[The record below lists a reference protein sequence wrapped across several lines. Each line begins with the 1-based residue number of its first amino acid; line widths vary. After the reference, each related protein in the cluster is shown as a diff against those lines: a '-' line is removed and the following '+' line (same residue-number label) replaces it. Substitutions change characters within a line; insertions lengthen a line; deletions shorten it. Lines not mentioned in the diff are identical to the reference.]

1 VTRGIGLA
9 WLTVSELSAH
19 EQVSVAAQ
27 AGYSHVGLR
36 LLPVPNQILP
46 PFDERETGWR
56 LRDTGVK
63 VLDVE
68 VFRLAPE
75 TRISDFESTLAAA
88 GRLGASQLLVHGD
101 DPEER
106 RLVDSFGRLCELAAR
121 YRLAAN
127 IEPMPWVQVSTV
139 SRARSILDAAGR
151 RNSGLLVDP
160 IHFFRA
166 DNRLD
171 ELNGVRVNYMQFCDA
186 PGARPREL
194 QELIRQARSDR
205 LFPGE
210 GELDLGGLLAALPAD
225 LPISIEVP
233 YAKPMSALERA
244 KRALAATQKL
254 LLPRVA

>member
-1 VTRGIGLA
+1 MKRNIGLA

-19 EQVSVAAQ
+19 EQVTVAAQ

-36 LLPVPNQILP
+36 LLPVANQLLP

-56 LRDTGVK
+56 LADTGIK

-68 VFRLAPE
+68 VFRLTAE

-88 GRLGASQLLVHGD
+88 RRLGASQLLVHGD
-101 DPEER
+101 DPEEP
-106 RLVDSFGRLCELAAR
+106 RLIETFGRLCELAAR
-121 YRLAAN
+121 YELAAN

-139 SRARSILDAAGR
+139 ARAKRILGGAGR
-151 RNSGLLVDP
+151 RNAALLVDP

-166 DNRLD
+166 DNRVD
-171 ELNGVRVNYMQFCDA
+171 ELHDVSAHYLQFCDA
-186 PGARPREL
+186 PAERPSDM
-194 QELIRQARSDR
+194 QEIIRQARSDR

-210 GELDLGGLLAALPAD
+210 GELDLSGLLRALPAD
-225 LPISIEVP
+225 LPISVEVP

-244 KRALAATQKL
+244 KRALEATRKL
-254 LLPRVA
+254 LLARVA

>member
-1 VTRGIGLA
+1 VTPAIGLA
-9 WLTVSELSAH
+9 WLTVADLSAH
-19 EQVSVAAQ
+19 EQVTLAAQ

-36 LLPVPNQILP
+36 LLPVAHQLLP

-56 LRDTGVK
+56 LANTGIK

-68 VFRLAPE
+68 VFRLAAE

-101 DPEER
+101 DPEEQ
-106 RLVDSFGRLCELAAR
+106 RLVDRFGRLCDLAAR
-121 YRLAAN
+121 YGLAAN
-127 IEPMPWVQVSTV
+127 IEPMPWVQISTV
-139 SRARSILDAAGR
+139 SKAKRILGGAART
-151 RNSGLLVDP
+151 NSGLLVDP

-166 DNRLD
+166 DNRFD
-171 ELNGVRVNYMQFCDA
+171 ELQGVRTNYLQFCDA
-186 PGARPREL
+186 PSERPSDMPEV
-194 QELIRQARSDR
+194 IRQARSDR

-210 GELDLGGLLAALPAD
+210 GGLDLNGLLRALPAD
-225 LPISIEVP
+225 LPISVEIP

-244 KRALAATQKL
+244 KRALAATRKL

>member
-1 VTRGIGLA
+1 MKRAIGLA
-9 WLTVSELSAH
+9 WLTVSELTSH
-19 EQVSVAAQ
+19 EQVTVAAQ

-36 LLPVPNQILP
+36 LLPVANQLLP

-56 LRDTGVK
+56 LRDTGLK

-68 VFRLAPE
+68 VFRLAPQ
-75 TRISDFESTLAAA
+75 TRVSDFESTLAAA
-88 GRLGASQLLVHGD
+88 GRLGARQLLVHGD
-101 DPEER
+101 DPDEQ
-106 RLVDSFGRLCELAAR
+106 RLVDAFGRLCDLAAP
-121 YRLAAN
+121 YGLAAN
-127 IEPMPWVQVSTV
+127 LEPMPWVQVSTV
-139 SRARSILDAAGR
+139 TRAKRILEGSRRTNA
-151 RNSGLLVDP
+151 GLLVDP

-171 ELNGVRVNYMQFCDA
+171 ELQEVRTNYLQLCDA
-186 PGARPREL
+186 PAERPGDM
-194 QELIRQARSDR
+194 QEIIRQARSDR

-210 GELDLGGLLAALPAD
+210 GELDLENLLRVLPAG
-225 LPISIEVP
+225 LPISVEVP